1 MSAVPINNRLYL
13 NSIAPSEIHSTE
25 FNRKNIRFH
34 QHFQGLKTVINT
46 QAGKQSNA
54 DLFLTITWKGKG
66 HSSDFPVLPLEKEYV
81 ITVIIIAVT

>member
-1 MSAVPINNRLYL
+1 VSAVPINNRLYL
-13 NSIAPSEIHSTE
+13 NFIAPSEIYSTE

-46 QAGKQSNA
+46 QAGNQTNV

-66 HSSDFPVLPLEKEYV
+66 HSTDFPVLPLEKEYV
-81 ITVIIIAVT
+81 ITVITIAVT